1 MLKATNLRKE
11 FATVVAVDG
20 VSLEARMGEILGLIG
35 PNGAG
40 KTTTIRMILNIIQ
53 PDSGTITYNNKPF
66 DESIRN
72 LLGYLPE
79 ERGLYRKNKLLNTI
93 LYFASLKGIE
103 IAEARRRAYKWL
115 ERFDLLT
122 NYQSKVEELSK
133 GNQQKVQFIIS
144 ILHDPQLV
152 ILDEPF
158 SGLDPV
164 NQILLKDI
172 LMELK
177 QQGKAVIF
185 STHQMEQAEK
195 LSDEICLINRGKMV
209 LGGSV
214 KEVKQRFGKNSVHLE
229 YEGDGKFLNDLP
241 FVRQATVYE
250 NYAELVLNNSPSSN
264 EIIGAISSKLEIRK
278 FEFVEPS
285 LNSIFIEVVGV
296 PDNIER
302 SPTASVQTDKRQ
314 TSILKDRRIKR
325 EFISLLIFGLVTL
338 TLLVATLFVKNLSW
352 TTSGIFFLG
361 TLATLFKFFKVR
373 KNVIAER
380 RMKEKEGTLSEE

>member
-1 MLKATNLRKE
+1 MLKVSNLRKE
-11 FATVVAVDG
+11 FSTVVAVDG
-20 VSLEARMGEILGLIG
+20 VSLEARRGEILGLIG

-53 PDSGTITYNNKPF
+53 PDSGTITFDGKPF
-66 DESIRN
+66 NEGIRN

-79 ERGLYRKNKLLNTI
+79 ERGLYRKNKLLNAI

-103 IAEARRRAYKWL
+103 TAEAKRRAYKWL
-115 ERFDLLT
+115 ERFDLLN

-164 NQILLKDI
+164 NQIILKDI
-172 LMELK
+172 LLELK

-209 LGGSV
+209 LEGSV
-214 KEVKQRFGKNSVHLE
+214 KEIKQRFGKNSVHLE
-229 YEGDGKFLNDLP
+229 YEGNGSFLKDLP
-241 FVRQATVYE
+241 FVRQSTVYE
-250 NYAELVLNNSPSSN
+250 NYAELVLTDSIQSH
-264 EIIGAISSKLEIRK
+264 EILEALSSKLEIRK
-278 FEFVEPS
+278 FEYVEPS

-296 PDNIER
+296 PEANTQPE
-302 SPTASVQTDKRQ
+302 PVQIQAKPKQGNVFSDK
-314 TSILKDRRIKR
+314 RIKR
-325 EFISLLIFGLVTL
+325 EMASLIIFASVTVAVLI
-338 TLLVATLFVKNLSW
+338 AKLFVQNLSW
-352 TTSGIFFLG
+352 GVAGIFAFG
-361 TLATLFKFFKVR
+361 TIATFFKFLKAKKDVASEIQR
-373 KNVIAER
+373 K
-380 RMKEKEGTLSEE
+380 MKGDNSNEK